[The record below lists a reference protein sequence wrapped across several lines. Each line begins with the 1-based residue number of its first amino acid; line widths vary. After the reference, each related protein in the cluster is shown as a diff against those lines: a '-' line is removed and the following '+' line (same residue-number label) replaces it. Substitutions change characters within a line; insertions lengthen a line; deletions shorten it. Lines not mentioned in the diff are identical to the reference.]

1 MRVLSI
7 VVAFIIAAQISLT
20 LWFLFLS
27 DRVRE
32 LETDVHDL
40 EKKSKNTTASS
51 FSIKSR
57 EVISNANIRRAYH

>member
-1 MRVLSI
+1 MRALSI

-40 EKKSKNTTASS
+40 EKKEQEHYSE
-51 FSIKSR
+51 FIFDQIKR
-57 EVISNANIRRAYH
+57 GDF